1 MTYRTNK
8 EDSQEDRQEVT
19 MESPIKPYS
28 PGSTPETLLSDI
40 SFLNNFKEKVLSQA
54 STQHTGR

>member
-1 MTYRTNK
+1 
-8 EDSQEDRQEVT
+8 
-19 MESPIKPYS
+19 MESSIKPYS

-40 SFLNNFKEKVLSQA
+40 SFLNNFKEKVMSQT